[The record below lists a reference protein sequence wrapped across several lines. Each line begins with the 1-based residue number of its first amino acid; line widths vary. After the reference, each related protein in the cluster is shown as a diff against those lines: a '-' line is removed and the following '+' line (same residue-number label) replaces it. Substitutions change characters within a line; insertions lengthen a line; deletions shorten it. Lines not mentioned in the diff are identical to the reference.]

1 MRVAATAAA
10 AIAAVVLGFALV
22 RNSRLDIGDPEP
34 ASTDSPRA
42 TPTPTSTAAPDD
54 EPASEWEPDTKPGEP
69 GKEPSGRLAA
79 GPRRAA
85 RGFLANY
92 LPWQYGAQ
100 RAARG
105 LQRWGTRR
113 LAQQLTSAPVRVPA
127 DVAARR
133 DRIRVRGLVAAEPF
147 GTRKRGA
154 VALVA
159 DGRRELTIEL
169 LVVRDT
175 DGWRVSSVGGL

>member
-1 MRVAATAAA
+1 MRMAATAAA
-10 AIAAVVLGFALV
+10 AIAAVVLGLALV
-22 RNSRLDIGDPEP
+22 RGSRLDLDDPEP
-34 ASTDSPRA
+34 ASTDSRGA
-42 TPTPTSTAAPDD
+42 TPTPTASPED
-54 EPASEWEPDTKPGEP
+54 EPASEWEADTPRGEP
-69 GKEPSGRLAA
+69 GEERSGRLAA

-105 LQRWGTRR
+105 LQRWGTRE
-113 LAQQLTSAPVRVPA
+113 LAQELTASPVRVPA
-127 DVAARR
+127 TVAARR

-154 VALVA
+154 VALVD